1 MPPNPKLSTAS
12 VVLNGKVPVR
22 TVADLGRLL
31 RQQRQQQKLSIHHA
45 ASLSGL
51 SLRFVQDL
59 EAGKRT
65 IQMGRA
71 LDYAAKLGVILQAAP
86 THPGEQET

>member
-1 MPPNPKLSTAS
+1 MASKAPQSTTS
-12 VVLNGKVPVR
+12 VVQGGKVSIR

-31 RQQRQQQKLSIHHA
+31 RQQREQQKLSIHHA
-45 ASLSGL
+45 ASLSGF

-59 EAGKRT
+59 EAGKPT

-71 LDYAAKLGVILQAAP
+71 LNYAAKLGVILQATLAA
-86 THPGEQET
+86 EQET

>member
-1 MPPNPKLSTAS
+1 MAS
-12 VVLNGKVPVR
+12 NSKHPTTTVVQGKNVAVR

-31 RQQRQQQKLSIHHA
+31 RQQRQEQKLSIHHA

-59 EAGKRT
+59 EAGKHT

-71 LDYAAKLGVILQAAP
+71 LDYAAKLGVILQAASP
-86 THPGEQET
+86 HPSKQET

>member
-1 MPPNPKLSTAS
+1 MRRHTGLDTPI
-12 VVLNGKVPVR
+12 VVHKDTPVR

-31 RQQRQQQKLSIHHA
+31 RQQRQAQRLSIHDA
-45 ASLSGL
+45 ANLAGF

-59 EAGKRT
+59 EAGKPT

-71 LDYAAKLGVILQAAP
+71 LSYAAMLGIALHAATSAPSPKQA
-86 THPGEQET
+86 G